1 MLDHMV
7 YEGLEPDLVIYN
19 TIMDAL
25 CKEGETKKA
34 EKLLHMASRGMHHDI
49 HCLIDVLMGF

>member
-7 YEGLEPDLVIYN
+7 SQGLEPDLVI
-19 TIMDAL
+19 

-49 HCLIDVLMGF
+49 HCLLDVLMGF